1 MYQRAFHIYKS
12 DFYIINKTKVN
23 KYGQIKQKLC
33 LSCYHVI
40 CTVNKICIL
49 RQISIKDVLHC
60 KIWLVYITRNT
71 LQRCISRGDFQ
82 MGIPHFQMAVL
93 RIQCRPKYVGGYC
106 GADCLKGMQNTIV
119 RVECQILIKRNGV
132 GGVRGSPTPPMQ
144 SQLFP
149 LGSYMN
155 AFSWKKS

>member
-1 MYQRAFHIYKS
+1 MLIS
-12 DFYIINKTKVN
+12 
-23 KYGQIKQKLC
+23 
-33 LSCYHVI
+33 VI
-40 CTVNKICIL
+40 CTVNKTCIL

-132 GGVRGSPTPPMQ
+132 GGVRGSPHPTHAIPALSLRFLYECFLLEKIMTWIRSLVLGQVYSLEPFPA
-144 SQLFP
+144 LF
-149 LGSYMN
+149 
-155 AFSWKKS
+155 